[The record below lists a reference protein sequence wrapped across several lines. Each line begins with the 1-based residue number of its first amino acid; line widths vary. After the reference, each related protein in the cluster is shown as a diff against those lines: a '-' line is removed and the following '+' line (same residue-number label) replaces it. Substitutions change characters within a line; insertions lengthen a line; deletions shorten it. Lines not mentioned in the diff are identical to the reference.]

1 MSRVFSWSNDRLIR
15 ARLFFS
21 SSGLLLY
28 NHRSTSLKPTAR
40 QWPIKKIVM
49 RAKGVWRVDT
59 SPDLGG
65 QNALKIFEMAIRHD
79 RRPTRT
85 ELESFLSLNLFS
97 LTFKNIIWP
106 SYGGGGALWQGWP
119 SPKSPLLS
127 SDCCMHLV
135 GVEVS
140 TAGLHHHTSR
150 CACLRTTCNH
160 YYWLR
165 M

>member
-49 RAKGVWRVDT
+49 GAKGVWDAVDT

-65 QNALKIFEMAIRHD
+65 QNAVKIFEMAIRHD

-85 ELESFLSLNLFS
+85 QLESFLSLNLFS
-97 LTFKNIIWP
+97 LTFKNI
-106 SYGGGGALWQGWP
+106 L
-119 SPKSPLLS
+119 
-127 SDCCMHLV
+127 
-135 GVEVS
+135 
-140 TAGLHHHTSR
+140 
-150 CACLRTTCNH
+150 
-160 YYWLR
+160 
-165 M
+165 